1 MAAAS
6 DLHLVFLLRISLSIL
21 LGGLL
26 GWERERK
33 NKSAGLKTHILVSVS
48 GCLLM
53 WLSTYSFA
61 DFTNHPNARFDPAR
75 LAAQVG
81 GGIGGFLA
89 AGIVLRSDRFAI
101 SGYSTAAMLL
111 LAMIVG
117 FAVGS
122 GQYFVATVTVALV
135 ILCMVGIPRLQKRIH
150 KPQRKQLTYVSV
162 DRPALLA
169 EIAAILGQKGL
180 NITDV
185 SMHADEDVVSTTIE
199 FSAPPVVDSH
209 LQEVVETISKIDNV
223 LSVQLESSGKE

>member
-1 MAAAS
+1 MTSTAS
-6 DLHLVFLLRISLSIL
+6 HLHLIFLLRLALSIL

-33 NKSAGLKTHILVSVS
+33 NKSAGLKTHILISVS

-53 WLSTYSFA
+53 WLSTYSFI
-61 DFTNHPNARFDPAR
+61 DFTDHPNARFDPAR

-89 AGIVLRSDRFAI
+89 AGIVLRSDKFAI
-101 SGYSTAAMLL
+101 SGYSTGAMLL

-117 FAVGS
+117 FSVGS
-122 GQYFVATVTVALV
+122 GQYFVSIVTVIAV
-135 ILCMVGIPRLQKRIH
+135 ILCMVGIPSLQTRIH

-169 EIAAILGQKGL
+169 EITAILGEKGI

-185 SMHADEDVVSTTIE
+185 SMQSDDDMVTTTIE
-199 FSAPPVVDSH
+199 FSGISN
-209 LQEVVETISKIDNV
+209 LNWEGLMETISKVESV
-223 LSVQLESSGKE
+223 LSVSLE

>member
-1 MAAAS
+1 MITAVS
-6 DLHLVFLLRISLSIL
+6 DTHLTFLVRLLLSIL
-21 LGGLL
+21 LGGVL

-53 WLSTYSFA
+53 WLSTYSFTE
-61 DFTNHPNARFDPAR
+61 FTEHPNARFDPAR

-89 AGIVLRSDRFAI
+89 AGIFLRSDKFAI

-111 LAMIVG
+111 LAMIIG
-117 FAVGS
+117 FSVGS
-122 GQYFVATVTVALV
+122 GQYFVSVVTVVAV
-135 ILCMVGIPRLQKRIH
+135 ILCMVWIPPIQKRIH

-162 DRPALLA
+162 DRPGLLA
-169 EIAAILGQKGL
+169 EIASLLGAQGI

-185 SMHADEDVVSTTIE
+185 SMQADDDVVTTTIE
-199 FSAPPVVDSH
+199 ISCSSNQN
-209 LQEVVETISKIDNV
+209 LEGLLETISNVDSV
-223 LSVQLESSGKE
+223 LSVSLE